1 MSSNYVDFRRELDAV
16 LRRRDPQ
23 ALRAFL
29 IERGQWEPET
39 TQDPESYMWMMI
51 AGSPALADLHA
62 QADRW
67 LTAHGRAEE
76 AEELA
81 SRRSKANKGKP
92 GQGPAKRPPARS

>member
-39 TQDPESYMWMMI
+39 TQDPEAYMWM
-51 AGSPALADLHA
+51 
-62 QADRW
+62 
-67 LTAHGRAEE
+67 
-76 AEELA
+76 
-81 SRRSKANKGKP
+81 
-92 GQGPAKRPPARS
+92 